1 MALGILKGQN
11 FKRLSV
17 VLTLLCLVSCSGN
30 KPKEYDWGLPA
41 GFPAPLVPEDN
52 PMSAAKVELGKA
64 LFFDNN
70 LSFNRTMSCASCHQP
85 EFAFA
90 ENKALALGATGDIH
104 RRNTQ
109 SLVNIAYNGH
119 LTWAHSGLEQIEQ
132 QILIPMFSEDPIEL
146 GITGHE
152 QQVLQ
157 RFSSQTYSKLFKQ
170 AFDQDQ
176 ATFDHIV
183 KALASYVRSLT
194 SFDSAFDRYAYQ
206 YQDQAMSDAAIRGM
220 DLFFSEKLE
229 CFHCHGGFNFSQ
241 SSQHENQRLDLGPFH
256 NTGLFNVDG
265 KGAYPIGDRGLIE
278 ITLQSADMGK
288 FRAPS
293 LRNVQLSAPY
303 MHDGS
308 LKTLEDV
315 IEFYAAGG
323 RDEGINNPLKSP
335 FVIGFDLQDSQKQ
348 DLIAF
353 LQSLTDQKFV
363 RQHSNPSAI
372 PKTKPK
378 N

>member
-1 MALGILKGQN
+1 LLLG
-11 FKRLSV
+11 
-17 VLTLLCLVSCSGN
+17 LTSCTPDKS
-30 KPKEYDWGLPA
+30 KEYDWRLPV
-41 GFPAPLVPEDN
+41 GFPAPLVPLDN
-52 PMSAAKVELGKA
+52 PMSDEKVALGKS
-64 LFFDNN
+64 LFFDTN

-85 EFAFA
+85 EAAFA
-90 ENKALALGATGDIH
+90 ENKAVAIGATGQTH

-109 SLVNIAYNGH
+109 ALVNVAYNGH

-157 RFSSQTYSKLFKQ
+157 RFSTETYQQLFAQ
-170 AFDQDQ
+170 AFDHDQ
-176 ATFDHIV
+176 PTFDHIV

-206 YQDQAMSDAAIRGM
+206 NQDSAMSEAAIRGM
-220 DLFFSEKLE
+220 DLFFSEKFE

-241 SSQHENQRLDLGPFH
+241 SSQHENQRLDLRPFH
-256 NTGLFNVDG
+256 NTGLFDVDD
-265 KGAYPIGDRGLIE
+265 KGAYPQSDRGLIE
-278 ITLQSADMGK
+278 ITLKATDMGK

-293 LRNVQLSAPY
+293 LRNVQLSAPF

-308 LKTLEDV
+308 LQTLDDV
-315 IEFYAAGG
+315 IDFYAAGG
-323 RDEGINNPLKSP
+323 RGKGISNPLKSP
-335 FVIGFDLQDSQKQ
+335 FVVGFVLRDTQKE

-353 LQSLTDQKFV
+353 LHSLTDQKFID
-363 RQHSNPSAI
+363 RHANSSAI
-372 PKTKPK
+372 P
-378 N
+378 

>member
-1 MALGILKGQN
+1 MSVRIISLILILLGLA
-11 FKRLSV
+11 
-17 VLTLLCLVSCSGN
+17 SCSPN

-41 GFPAPLVPEDN
+41 GFPAPIVPKDN

-64 LFFDNN
+64 LFFDTN

-90 ENKALALGATGDIH
+90 ENKTVAVGATGQAH
-104 RRNTQ
+104 RRNSQ
-109 SLVNIAYNGH
+109 ALVNIAYNGH

-152 QQVLQ
+152 QAVLQ
-157 RFSSQTYSKLFKQ
+157 RFTSASYAMLFKQ
-170 AFDQDQ
+170 AFDDDQ
-176 ATFDHIV
+176 ANFDPIV
-183 KALASYVRSLT
+183 KALASYVRSLI

-206 YQDQAMSDAAIRGM
+206 NQDQAMSEAAIRGM
-220 DLFFSEKLE
+220 DLFFSEKFE

-241 SSQHENQRLDLGPFH
+241 SSQHENQRLDLRPFH

-265 KGAYPIGDRGLIE
+265 NGAYPINDRGLIE
-278 ITLQSADMGK
+278 ITLQRADMGK

-308 LKTLEDV
+308 LNTLEDV
-315 IEFYAAGG
+315 IDFYAAGG
-323 RDEGINNPLKSP
+323 RGKGTHNPLKSP
-335 FVIGFDLQDSQKQ
+335 FVLGFDLPDTQKQ

-353 LQSLTDQKFV
+353 LQSLTDQKFIE
-363 RQHSNPSAI
+363 RHTNPSTISKA
-372 PKTKPK
+372 KHK